1 LQLYSGYSVSDVLE
15 MPSITFLVLLNEGHK
30 LDIYEKKMLIT
41 IASFPNMEKDDKEQI
56 LENLKLPDDQ
66 LNDILETETKDD
78 INILED
84 ILNNGG
90 N

>member
-1 LQLYSGYSVSDVLE
+1 MQLYSGYSVSDVLE